1 MRYQFIREHREQFRI
16 GTMCKV
22 LGVSRSGYHAWLDR
36 PRSERSQQNA
46 RLLEEIREIHR
57 ESRQTYGS
65 PRVYAELR
73 RRGKTCGRHRVAR
86 LMRLNDVRVHHRRRY
101 RVTTDSRH
109 NLPVAENLLG
119 RHFEVGAANR
129 AWVADITYVPTAQGW
144 LYLAT
149 VLDLGTR
156 RVVGWSMGTTLERGL
171 VIRALEMAIGRCQ
184 PAPGLIH
191 HSDRGSQ
198 YASHDYQRLLKE
210 HGMLPSMSRKGDCWD
225 NAAMES
231 FFHTLKTELIGNRVF
246 GTRAEARLEIFRY
259 IETWYNRKR
268 LHSALGYMAPD
279 EYESLVSAV

>member
-109 NLPVAENLLG
+109 NLPVAENLLS
-119 RHFEVGAANR
+119 RHFEVGVANR
-129 AWVADITYVPTAQGW
+129 AWVADITYVPTGEGW

-156 RVVGWSMGTTLERGL
+156 QVVGWSMGTTMERGL
-171 VIRALEMAIGRCQ
+171 VIRALEMAISGCQ

-225 NAAMES
+225 NAVMES

-246 GTRAEARLEIFRY
+246 RTRGEARVEIFRY

-279 EYESLVSAV
+279 EYESLVGAV